1 MAQFSNA
8 GKVYKKGTGYHFH
21 GFEIYRQHDAPL
33 RDGRQKTRLYLSC
46 GKKDIDKA
54 EILSDKKTTFEEK
67 VREKA
72 AKLVMKNRP
81 TILELVRSGEYTD
94 LTLDGY
100 YYLVGTIVASQKN
113 WVRNAITYRDNW
125 DNVLCAQVGD
135 MLLTDKDLI
144 AKLESS
150 PALSESRISHREIS
164 EEECQY
170 RRFLGGLLEYAEQTG
185 LIEAGISNALMKNA
199 KTHESTTALRILAK
213 HSYANNEFS
222 VFVKNCLE
230 WPDTQIARAI
240 LLRALSG
247 MTIESVCGLDI
258 ADIQRYSFPFDAG
271 GKITWLRVVKEY
283 NQSRNALPN
292 MTYILE
298 DAFSYRYLPCTDVM
312 VQLLKRQTAY
322 RKREGSGLEDDAPL
336 FTGADGKRLT
346 PAEAKVVEEQ
356 LIERSIRSPLNLP
369 IGRGSKKN
377 RFRGDFLRANAH
389 FHFRYDALLDDQE
402 TAVLLGIKPT
412 QVYATNYVDWR
423 YLYILMA
430 LRAKM
435 ERWHG
440 QLLTVRNT
448 NPPHM
453 CYQATIVNA
462 TAQEDLIVSVRSAHG
477 VAVTVTK
484 FLGGKTE

>member
-1 MAQFSNA
+1 MSHHRAGGHCMQSSNL
-8 GKVYKKGTGYHFH
+8 GKKYETATPYPFH
-21 GFEIYRQHDAPL
+21 GFDLRRQRDTING
-33 RDGRQKTRLYLSC
+33 DGRIRTAIYLYC
-46 GKKDIDKA
+46 GKKKLDKVQ
-54 EILSDKKTTFEEK
+54 IVGDQKTPFEEK
-67 VREKA
+67 VLKKA
-72 AKLVMKNRP
+72 AGLVTKNRHA
-81 TILELVRSGEYTD
+81 ILSLVREGKYTN

-135 MLLTDKDLI
+135 MLLTDKDLL
-144 AKLESS
+144 AKLEKT
-150 PALSESRISHREIS
+150 PALSENKLGHREIS

-170 RRFLGGLLEYAEQTG
+170 RRFLGGLLECAEQNA
-185 LIEAGISNALMKNA
+185 LIEAGIANALTKNA
-199 KTHESTTALRILAK
+199 KTHESTTALRMLAK

-356 LIERSIRSPLNLP
+356 LIEQSIRSPINLP
-369 IGRGSKKN
+369 IGRGSKKG

-448 NPPHM
+448 NPRICVIKPLSSTLPRKKILSSR
-453 CYQATIVNA
+453 CAA
-462 TAQEDLIVSVRSAHG
+462 RTASR
-477 VAVTVTK
+477 
-484 FLGGKTE
+484 